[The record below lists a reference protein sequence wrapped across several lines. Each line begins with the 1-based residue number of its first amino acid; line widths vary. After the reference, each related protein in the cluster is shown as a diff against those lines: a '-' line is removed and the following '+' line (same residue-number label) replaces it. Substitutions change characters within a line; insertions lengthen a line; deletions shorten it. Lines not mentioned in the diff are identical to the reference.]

1 MDDDIVEFD
10 AVADD
15 APLPKRRG
23 GGERPDQPPVSSGRE
38 AYNVVSDTLGG
49 VNLRRRDNL
58 FQAAFIGVC
67 LLIAVPL
74 GGLRGMGGAL
84 VGALGALVVGVI
96 VSGAIIGVYRAVR
109 HMRGRHD

>member
-15 APLPKRRG
+15 APLPQRRG
-23 GGERPDQPPVSSGRE
+23 GGERAQPAASSGRE
-38 AYNVVSDTLGG
+38 AYNVVSDTIGG

-67 LLIAVPL
+67 LLIAAPV
-74 GGLRGMGGAL
+74 GGLLWGVEGAL
-84 VGALGALVVGVI
+84 AAAFGALVVGVI

-109 HMRGRHD
+109 HIGGRHD